1 MLDVQLSRLTLAK
14 VSYLISVIVA
24 VVFRDKQT
32 LVWEFQWNLRKPLP
46 YASVEVNQ
54 IYIDIY
60 RCRYAN
66 RRHQSDKKELKLK
79 TRDAKNWRL
88 SQQNTY
94 WNSLGNQFLFKYKR
108 HCFVFC
114 SSGFSMTNIIFE
126 RLIKRQA
133 LMKNTIPLHYRRLS
147 FLCVWR
153 LGHTGT

>member
-46 YASVEVNQ
+46 YASVEVNL
-54 IYIDIY
+54 

-66 RRHQSDKKELKLK
+66 RRHQSDKKRVELK

-133 LMKNTIPLHYRRLS
+133 LMKNTIALHYRRLS